1 VRQLAAVFLALLTS
15 LLYAAASA
23 LQALEARRVPTSSA
37 LRASLL
43 ATLARRRLWIAGG
56 VASILGWVCE
66 AGALALA
73 SVELVQPALGLG
85 LIALLALGVRF
96 LHERVGVIEVVGAA
110 AIAGAVA
117 VLAWAAP
124 TGSTTFTA
132 GGTWAVGIAL
142 VLTAAAPLVLR
153 AAGSPGGLGTSVA
166 AGLGWACVGL
176 ATALLVDAIREHRWL
191 VFAVWS
197 VAVVVASAAALLA
210 EMTALQF
217 WAATRA
223 VPLVF
228 ALEMGVPA
236 AAAPLV
242 AHADPRHPAVFGIAL
257 AVACAG
263 AVAVGR
269 SRTVAVQLGA
279 QP

>member
-23 LQALEARRVPTSSA
+23 LQALEARQIPPSAA

-43 ATLARRRLWIAGG
+43 TTLARRRLWIAGG
-56 VASILGWVCE
+56 VASLLGWACE

-85 LIALLALGVRF
+85 LIALLALGVRV
-96 LHERVGVIEVVGAA
+96 LHERVGPIEVAGAVAIAA
-110 AIAGAVA
+110 AIA

-124 TGSTTFTA
+124 SGSTSFTT
-132 GGTWAVGIAL
+132 GGTWAVGVAL

-153 AAGSPGGLGTSVA
+153 AAGPPNGLWTSVA

-176 ATALLVDAIREHRWL
+176 ATALLVDAIRNHRWV
-191 VFAVWS
+191 VFVVWA
-197 VAVVVASAAALLA
+197 VAVGVASAAALLA

-217 WAATRA
+217 WPATRA

-228 ALEMGVPA
+228 SLEMGVPA
-236 AAAPLV
+236 AVAPVV
-242 AHADPRHPAVFGIAL
+242 AHANPLHPAVFAVAL
-257 AVACAG
+257 AVACGG
-263 AVAVGR
+263 AIVVGR
-269 SRTVAVQLGA
+269 SRSVAGRLTA
-279 QP
+279 